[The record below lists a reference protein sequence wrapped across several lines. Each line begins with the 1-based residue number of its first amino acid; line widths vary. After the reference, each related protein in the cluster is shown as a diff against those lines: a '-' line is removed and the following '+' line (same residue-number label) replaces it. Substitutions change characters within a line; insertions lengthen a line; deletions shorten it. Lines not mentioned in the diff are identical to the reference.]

1 MVSPGDTNWKVRPLL
16 FSPLPFSLERPL
28 RASPARLPRHPLY
41 MSEHRDLVGQDHH
54 MLWLIGGGQAMHTL
68 CSHESLQ
75 HIWIGTA
82 RCSSLEL
89 QPGRHQEVWVA
100 ELWQRMWGVQGRA
113 LNSAPWRGR
122 EASHS
127 NSKMR
132 RSPLRSSSMRR
143 RRSQEQRGDLAS
155 ESS

>member
-16 FSPLPFSLERPL
+16 FPPLPFSLERPL

-75 HIWIGTA
+75 HVWIGTA

-100 ELWQRMWGVQGRA
+100 ELWQGVGSTGQSPWLCPMERTWGFTQQQQD
-113 LNSAPWRGR
+113 
-122 EASHS
+122 E
-127 NSKMR
+127 
-132 RSPLRSSSMRR
+132 
-143 RRSQEQRGDLAS
+143 E
-155 ESS
+155 ESSKILLHAETQKPGTTWWFGIWE